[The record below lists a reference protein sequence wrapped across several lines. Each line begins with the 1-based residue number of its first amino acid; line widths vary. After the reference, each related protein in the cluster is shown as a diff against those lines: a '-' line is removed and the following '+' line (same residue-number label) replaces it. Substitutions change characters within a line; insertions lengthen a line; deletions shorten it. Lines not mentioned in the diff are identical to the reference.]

1 MAAMISIYKRA
12 NDIKSDETIA
22 IDLFFE
28 SVKNGRWQD
37 IVLPIRAIG
46 DKELRNEQ
54 KKKAPAVTLSGT
66 FKERKDGSI
75 DKHSGF
81 IGIDIDE
88 IVDFNTQRRI
98 LQADKYVYALFA
110 SISGRGLCAIFKIA
124 PTKHRESFAGISE
137 YLYSTYNI
145 IIDPTSVNQS
155 RARFVS
161 YDPELYVNPYAEKF
175 AQYPESKPPRK
186 IDNVVFLDEDFKN
199 ILGQITSSRVNLCD
213 DYHQWLRIGFSFVH
227 QFGEAGR
234 EYFHLV
240 SQYSSKYD
248 SDKADKQYDVMLRH
262 KASNVVTIATFY
274 YYAKLAG
281 IEIHSPKTRKI
292 IQAAKQGKASG
303 LKPEQIASNLSRFE
317 DIEISP
323 DKIEQI
329 NASGATP
336 SDQLDVVSQIELFIR
351 TNYDLKKNIITQL
364 IENASEPQEEE
375 QLNSMYIAILKVI
388 PKAQF
393 SIFDKLIHSNF
404 VHHFNPLLD
413 FIEHHKHVLS
423 TGHIKTISQSIR
435 TNDSDFAEYFI
446 TKWLV
451 AMIASIH
458 GFHSPLML
466 ILQGAQN
473 SGKTQFLRRILPAQL
488 QKYIGEVSPGMKD
501 VDFYLLM
508 TQMLIIIDDECGG
521 KSKKDEQHQKSTS
534 SKQFFNIRKP
544 YGRGNVT
551 LQRLAMLSGTT
562 NLEEILNDITGNRR
576 NIVIDFQGYD
586 FELYNSVDK
595 TALFM
600 EAYQL
605 YRSGYNYE
613 LTKDDVTYLNK
624 YDYKYT
630 APTTAREL
638 IQKYFAPSQS
648 DKGIALTATDI
659 IVYIETESRQKLN
672 PILVGRELKA
682 LGFNQERIAQGK
694 RVYYCA
700 PLSVSASQILIGADS
715 TILPNLSEDLPF

>member
-1 MAAMISIYKRA
+1 MLPGMKLNKLSAQEIEHNAMEHLKTLDMQDQALKMPNQLSGGQKPRVAIARA
-12 NDIKSDETIA
+12 LINNPLIIMGDEPTGNL
-22 IDLFFE
+22 DK
-28 SVKNGRWQD
+28 KNSD
-37 IVLPIRAIG
+37 IVFDIFNHLTQ
-46 DKELRNEQ
+46 DHNQ
-54 KKKAPAVTLSGT
+54 TL
-66 FKERKDGSI
+66 
-75 DKHSGF
+75 
-81 IGIDIDE
+81 
-88 IVDFNTQRRI
+88 
-98 LQADKYVYALFA
+98 L
-110 SISGRGLCAIFKIA
+110 
-124 PTKHRESFAGISE
+124 
-137 YLYSTYNI
+137 
-145 IIDPTSVNQS
+145 
-155 RARFVS
+155 
-161 YDPELYVNPYAEKF
+161 
-175 AQYPESKPPRK
+175 
-186 IDNVVFLDEDFKN
+186 
-199 ILGQITSSRVNLCD
+199 
-213 DYHQWLRIGFSFVH
+213 
-227 QFGEAGR
+227 
-234 EYFHLV
+234 
-240 SQYSSKYD
+240 
-248 SDKADKQYDVMLRH
+248 
-262 KASNVVTIATFY
+262 VVT
-274 YYAKLAG
+274 
-281 IEIHSPKTRKI
+281 H
-292 IQAAKQGKASG
+292 
-303 LKPEQIASNLSRFE
+303 
-317 DIEISP
+317 
-323 DKIEQI
+323 
-329 NASGATP
+329 
-336 SDQLDVVSQIELFIR
+336 
-351 TNYDLKKNIITQL
+351 
-364 IENASEPQEEE
+364 
-375 QLNSMYIAILKVI
+375 
-388 PKAQF
+388 
-393 SIFDKLIHSNF
+393 
-404 VHHFNPLLD
+404 
-413 FIEHHKHVLS
+413 
-423 TGHIKTISQSIR
+423 
-435 TNDSDFAEYFI
+435 DSDFAEYFI

-473 SGKTQFLRRILPAQL
+473 SGKTQFLRRILPVEL

-648 DKGIALTATDI
+648 DKGLALTATDI